1 MVDMAQNLVP
11 RLFSTQWRSQEQ
23 YCIYLLVYNVLHSF
37 SMARNIMA
45 RVKNKAKTM
54 ENKIDMTLG
63 KLIEMA
69 VQLYNPVSL

>member
-1 MVDMAQNLVP
+1 
-11 RLFSTQWRSQEQ
+11 
-23 YCIYLLVYNVLHSF
+23 
-37 SMARNIMA
+37 MA